1 MCFCTAA
8 LLLRWHVLTRARACA
23 QAVRQAALLAQAQ
36 QNATAAAAAQYV
48 EDIVVK
54 NATAARDA
62 LAVQA
67 ALALQIQSIGPGHST
82 CETIV
87 HKAIYIA
94 GKFDPGGC
102 DPPTLQPGTPPSY
115 VKGTAG
121 TWCASLDVRFCCASS
136 PLMRCMALA
145 GRRGARRTSR
155 RASGAAAARSVCA
168 ACRLL
173 TPATLL
179 AHRRTAAVE
188 PQWQPGTKGVFTPGT
203 KGAE

>member
-1 MCFCTAA
+1 M
-8 LLLRWHVLTRARACA
+8 
-23 QAVRQAALLAQAQ
+23 RQAALLAQAQ

-48 EDIVVK
+48 EDIVAK

-87 HKAIYIA
+87 HKAIYVA

-121 TWCASLDVRFCCASS
+121 TWCASLGAFLLRIVSTDAMHGSCRTAGRAAYFTPGFWCGGGKVG
-136 PLMRCMALA
+136 MRCVPLA
-145 GRRGARRTSR
+145 NAGN
-155 RASGAAAARSVCA
+155 ASCA
-168 ACRLL
+168 V
-173 TPATLL
+173 

>member
-1 MCFCTAA
+1 VRCCSSA
-8 LLLRWHVLTRARACA
+8 LLLRWHVLTHAHACA

-121 TWCASLDVRFCCASS
+121 TWCVHLMSLLRIVSTDAMHGCCRTAGRAAYFTPGFWCGGGTVDVRCV
-136 PLMRCMALA
+136 PLANVGNVL
-145 GRRGARRTSR
+145 
-155 RASGAAAARSVCA
+155 V
-168 ACRLL
+168 
-173 TPATLL
+173 
-179 AHRRTAAVE
+179 HRRTAAVE